1 MLDKREKLMFFI
13 GSFSILIFLF
23 LFLIKQD
30 AMFIPFY
37 KLYPFAFFDY
47 AIKMLQN
54 GFYQFLLKSIFYGNG
69 KLIGIL
75 AAPITEEFI
84 FRAPLL
90 FLKKKSFPIVFWFV
104 VLALDFAFV
113 YGHYYGLGRSLF
125 LFGWGIFLS
134 LIVVKWRGWGLAAA
148 ILSHIAI
155 NTTAFFI
162 GA

>member
-1 MLDKREKLMFFI
+1 MDKRERLIFFI
-13 GSFSILIFLF
+13 ASFSILIFLL
-23 LFLIKQD
+23 LFLMKQD

-37 KLYPFAFFDY
+37 KLYPFALFDY
-47 AIKMLQN
+47 AIKIIQN
-54 GFYQFLLKSIFYGNG
+54 GFYQFLLKSVFLDNE
-69 KLIGIL
+69 KLIVIL
-75 AAPITEEFI
+75 AAPLTEEAI
-84 FRAPLL
+84 FRGPLL
-90 FLKKKSFPIVFWFV
+90 FLKKKSFPVVFWFV

-134 LIVVKWRGWGLAAA
+134 LAVIKWRGWGFAAA
-148 ILSHIAI
+148 VLSHIVI